1 MSTTQPGLPTQHGPS
16 TQQGVP
22 PVRMAEPGAGG
33 RFGDFGGR
41 YLPES
46 LVPACLELEA
56 AFRRAWNDEAFK
68 GRYHALLSDYAGRP
82 TPVTACDRLSE
93 ELGVRV
99 LLKREDLTHTGS
111 HKINNV
117 IGQALLTV
125 DMGKGRMVAETGA
138 GQHGVAT
145 ATAAAL
151 FGLECVVYMG
161 ELDTERQELNVFRME
176 LLGAEVRPVT
186 SGSRTLKD
194 AVNEALRDWV
204 ATVGN
209 THYCLGSVM
218 GPHPYPWLVREFQR
232 IVGEEAREQCRALLA
247 GKDPDLVVACV
258 GGGSNAA
265 GTFAG
270 FVETGAQLV
279 GVEAAGGAAMARGIP
294 GVLHGM
300 RSYLLQD
307 EWGQILEAESI
318 SAGLDYPGIGPEHAY
333 LGSSG
338 RARYTTAEDA
348 EVLDAL
354 QLLARTEGIIP
365 ALEPAH
371 ALAWLARACRS
382 GEVPA
387 GSTVMVTL
395 SGRGDKDAEQVMGV
409 LKGNRS

>member
-1 MSTTQPGLPTQHGPS
+1 MGDPGPT
-16 TQQGVP
+16 
-22 PVRMAEPGAGG
+22 G
-33 RFGDFGGR
+33 RFGEFGGR

-46 LVPACLELEA
+46 LVPACLELES
-56 AFRRAWNDEAFK
+56 AFRAAWSDEGFLT
-68 GRYHALLSDYAGRP
+68 RYSDLLRDYAGRP
-82 TPVTACDRLSE
+82 TPVTETHRLSD

-117 IGQALLTV
+117 LGQGLLTV
-125 DMGKGRMVAETGA
+125 QMGKKRMVAETGA

-151 FGLECVVYMG
+151 FGLDCVVYMG
-161 ELDTERQELNVFRME
+161 EVDTERQALNVFRME
-176 LLGAEVRPVT
+176 LLGAEVRPVL

-204 ATVGN
+204 ATVEN

-218 GPHPYPWLVREFQR
+218 GPHPYPWMVREFQR
-232 IVGEEAREQCRALLA
+232 VVGDEARGQCRAIL
-247 GKDPDLVVACV
+247 GGSDPDLVLACV

-270 FVETGAQLV
+270 FVDTPARLV
-279 GVEAAGGAAMARGIP
+279 GVEAAGGSAIGHGVP

-333 LGSSG
+333 LAASG
-338 RARYTTAEDA
+338 RARYEMATDA

-354 QLLARTEGIIP
+354 QLLSRTEGIIP

-371 ALAWLARACRS
+371 ALAWLVGAVHR
-382 GEVPA
+382 GDVPP
-387 GSTVMVTL
+387 GSTVLITL
-395 SGRGDKDAEQVMGV
+395 SGRGDKDAEQVMKA
-409 LKGNRS
+409 LR